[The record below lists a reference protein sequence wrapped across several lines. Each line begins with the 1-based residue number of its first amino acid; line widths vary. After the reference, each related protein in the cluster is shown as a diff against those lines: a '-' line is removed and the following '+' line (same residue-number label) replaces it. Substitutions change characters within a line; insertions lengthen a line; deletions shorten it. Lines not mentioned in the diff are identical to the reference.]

1 MRAGADLGLRQAN
14 LRVLLI
20 GQGSKQQVGALK
32 IDGIEIRIEILTRA
46 VIEGTC
52 QENIKGVF
60 WAELC

>member
-1 MRAGADLGLRQAN
+1 
-14 LRVLLI
+14 
-20 GQGSKQQVGALK
+20 VGALK

-52 QENIKGVF
+52 QENIEGVF